1 MSRFTAETFTESFV
15 ITYPG
20 MDTKQTSHPKEEVR
34 QDFID
39 MILDRWARERPD
51 LDVSPM
57 GVIGRISRACR
68 VLEEEMSNIFSAYGL
83 NRGEFDVLAALRRAG
98 KPYRLKPTELSS
110 DLMVTSGGMTNRL
123 DRMEK
128 SGLIV
133 RQPDPTDRRGVL
145 VCLSEHGRRLVD
157 EILVAYVE
165 NQHRLLGSIDQAD
178 RDALANILRKLL
190 LPLERRI

>member
-1 MSRFTAETFTESFV
+1 MSRFTEKTFTESFV
-15 ITYPG
+15 VTYPG
-20 MDTKQTSHPKEEVR
+20 MDTKQTSPPKEEVR

-68 VLEEEMSNIFSAYGL
+68 VLEEEMSNIFSVYGL
-83 NRGEFDVLAALRRAG
+83 NRGEFDVLVALRRAG
-98 KPYRLKPTELSS
+98 RPYRLKPTELSS

-165 NQHRLLGSIDQAD
+165 NQHRLLSSLDQAD

>member
-1 MSRFTAETFTESFV
+1 MSRFTAKIFTESFV
-15 ITYPG
+15 IRYRG
-20 MDTKQTSHPKEEVR
+20 MNTEPTSHPKEEMR

-98 KPYRLKPTELSS
+98 RPYRLKPTELSS

-157 EILVAYVE
+157 EILGAYVE
-165 NQHRLLGSIDQAD
+165 NQHRLLGSLDQAD

>member
-1 MSRFTAETFTESFV
+1 MSRFSAKIFPESFV
-15 ITYPG
+15 VTYLG

-39 MILDRWARERPD
+39 MILDRWTQERPD

-165 NQHRLLGSIDQAD
+165 NQHRLLGSLDQAD
-178 RDALANILRKLL
+178 RAALANILRKLL

>member
-1 MSRFTAETFTESFV
+1 
-15 ITYPG
+15 
-20 MDTKQTSHPKEEVR
+20 MDTKQTPHLKRRVQ

-98 KPYRLKPTELSS
+98 IPYRLKPTELSS

-123 DRMEK
+123 DRMDK

-157 EILVAYVE
+157 EILGAYVE
-165 NQHRLLGSIDQAD
+165 NQHRLLGSLDQAD

>member
-1 MSRFTAETFTESFV
+1 MK
-15 ITYPG
+15 
-20 MDTKQTSHPKEEVR
+20 TKQTPQAKKAIR

-39 MILDRWARERPD
+39 MILDKWAQERPD

-68 VLEEEMSNIFSAYGL
+68 VLEKEIANSFSGYGL
-83 NRGEFDVLAALRRAG
+83 NYGEFDVLATLRRAG
-98 KPYRLKPTELSS
+98 KPYQLKPTELSS
-110 DLMVTSGGMTNRL
+110 TLMLTSGGMTNRL
-123 DRMEK
+123 NRMEK

-133 RQPDPTDRRGVL
+133 RRPDPTDRRGVL

-157 EILVAYVE
+157 EILLAHVE
-165 NQHRLLGSIDQAD
+165 NEHRLLGSLDQTE

-190 LPLERRI
+190 LSIERRV